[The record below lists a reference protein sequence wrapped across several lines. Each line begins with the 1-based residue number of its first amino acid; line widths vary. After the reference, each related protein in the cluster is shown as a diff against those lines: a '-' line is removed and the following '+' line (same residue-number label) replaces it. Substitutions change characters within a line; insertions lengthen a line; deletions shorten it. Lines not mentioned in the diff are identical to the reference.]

1 MSDNAAII
9 AAHLNTLKSRA
20 SSVKDDAEA
29 ALSTLQTAAKS
40 FLTLSTPALDF
51 TLPSVALS
59 TEATEITATLDSG
72 LQYPDAASALV
83 AAIADGYDSDFLQ
96 FLEASARNTPLAAW
110 SVAILAVRDS
120 YRAGVTAQADT
131 FVRTYLPVPAA
142 YVAAYAAAG
151 AAMVADTQARHDADS
166 TLKWGAF
173 LNDTLVQVLQEQVT
187 AGLSIEEV
195 RARSVLELSGAFDD
209 YNRAL
214 LEKGRTDFEA
224 VLATVTQIR
233 KQIDLRISQ
242 QVLVAEQDFTL
253 SAMESK
259 KELLVLDQ
267 YLAESSDT
275 IRRVTADFAFDFD
288 RSAAL
293 VAYMKTALAQAQLSA
308 GSFTVN
314 TSTSEG

>member
-9 AAHLNTLKSRA
+9 ASHLNTLKSRA

-40 FLTLSTPALDF
+40 FLTLNTPALDF

-59 TEATEITATLDSG
+59 TEATEVTATLDSG

-96 FLEASARNTPLAAW
+96 FLESAARNTPLAAW
-110 SVAILAVRDS
+110 SAAILAVRDS

-131 FVRTYLPVPAA
+131 FVRTYLLVSAT
-142 YVAAYAAAG
+142 YAAAG
-151 AAMVADTQARHDADS
+151 AAMVADAQARHDVDS
-166 TLKWGAF
+166 ALKWGAF

-224 VLATVTQIR
+224 VLTTVAQIR

-253 SAMESK
+253 STMESK

-275 IRRVTADFAFDFD
+275 IRRVTTDFAFDFD

-293 VAYMKTALAQAQLSA
+293 VEYMKTALAQAQLSA